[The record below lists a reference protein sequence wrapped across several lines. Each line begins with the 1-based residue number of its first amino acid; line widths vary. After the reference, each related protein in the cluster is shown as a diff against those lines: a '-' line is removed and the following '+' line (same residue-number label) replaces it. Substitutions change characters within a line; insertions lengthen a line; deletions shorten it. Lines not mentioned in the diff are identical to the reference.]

1 MPNFKIIGTDLK
13 EYGPVSAEQIR
24 QWITERRVDSDTK
37 LQAEGDSE
45 WRRLVD
51 VPELAAG
58 LPRTYPPTC
67 PNCGETFEDGFD
79 ACWKCGTGADGWP
92 PKHKIQVEADTK
104 GVAGQCPRCKGQR
117 VVVGRLIASRGPVV
131 FRPGKLRNFTFTLL
145 GGVEASVA
153 QSCGCLD
160 CGFLWGQLDHA
171 KLEAFIRKHC
181 TEETRKECGLS
192 D

>member
-58 LPRTYPPTC
+58 LSRTGPPTC
-67 PNCGETFEDGFD
+67 PNCGEPFEDGFD
-79 ACWKCGTGADGWP
+79 SCWKCGTGADGSP
-92 PKHKIQVEADTK
+92 PKHKIQVEADAK
-104 GVAGQCPRCKGQR
+104 GVAGQCPRCQGQR

-153 QSCGCLD
+153 QSWGCLD
-160 CGFLWGQLDHA
+160 CGFLWGQIDHA
-171 KLEAFIRKHC
+171 KLEAFIRRHC